1 MLPLLYIHLT
11 NAFDIEY
18 LVNTLSHIK
27 YITNSNSMLISIQK
41 KRIFNY
47 IEPLTTRKRSIKHEG
62 E

>member
-27 YITNSNSMLISIQK
+27 YIINAHINSMLINFGYK

-47 IEPLTTRKRSIKHEG
+47 IEPLSQEKDQ
-62 E
+62 

>member
-27 YITNSNSMLISIQK
+27 YIINANTNSMLISIQK
-41 KRIFNY
+41 KK
-47 IEPLTTRKRSIKHEG
+47 ESLTTRKRSIKHEG